1 MYQTI
6 HTVVF
11 EEKPGGG
18 NPAPV
23 TLDADEL
30 STEEMQAMAHRFGE
44 ESVFLMKPTR
54 DDCDVKARYFV
65 PLHEME
71 MCSHDTIGA
80 VTALVKTGRA
90 AASPVRLETALGQVL
105 VDWEADGD
113 DVKVSLSQFLPRV
126 QESAPTAEELCRALN
141 VAPEQLAPLPVESC
155 ATSRFK
161 LIVPLADKETL
172 YALEPDYEY
181 LWSLCDKY
189 QTTGFYP
196 YAKEPG
202 DDPFLFCARQFP
214 CRAGY
219 PEDPATGVAA
229 SALSAYLIRR
239 RLIPLADGWNEI
251 TVRQGEAMGRPC
263 IIYAACYLENG
274 AVTATRISG
283 KARLTSV

>member
-1 MYQTI
+1 MYKTI
-6 HTVVF
+6 HSVVF

-30 STEEMQAMAHRFGE
+30 SAEEMQAMTFRFGE
-44 ESVFLMKPTR
+44 ESVFLMKPSR

-80 VTALVKTGRA
+80 VTVLVKTGRVT
-90 AASPVRLETALGQVL
+90 ASPVRLETALGQVL
-105 VDWEADGD
+105 VDWEMDGD
-113 DVKVSLSQFLPRV
+113 AVKVSLSQFLPRFKD
-126 QESAPTAEELCRALN
+126 EAPTAEELCRALRIT
-141 VAPEQLAPLPVESC
+141 PDKLADLPVQSA

-161 LIVPLADKETL
+161 LIVPLTDKETV

-189 QTTGFYP
+189 GTTGFYP

-202 DDPFLFCARQFP
+202 DDPLLFCARQFP

-229 SALSAYLIRR
+229 SALSAYLIHN
-239 RLIPLADGWNEI
+239 RLIPLTEGWNEI
-251 TVRQGEAMGRPC
+251 TVRQGEAMGRPSL
-263 IIYAACYLENG
+263 IYAACSLENG
-274 AVTATRISG
+274 EVTATRISG
-283 KARLTSV
+283 KARLD

>member
-1 MYQTI
+1 MHQTI

-30 STEEMQAMAHRFGE
+30 STEEMQAMCFAFGE
-44 ESVFLMKPTR
+44 ESAFLMQPTR

-71 MCSHDTIGA
+71 MCTHDTIGC
-80 VTALVKTGRA
+80 VTVLVKTGRVTK
-90 AASPVRLETALGQVL
+90 SPVRLETALGQVL
-105 VDWEADGD
+105 VDWEPDGD
-113 DVKVSLSQFLPRV
+113 AVKVSLSQFLPRFSENV
-126 QESAPTAEELCRALN
+126 PTAEELCRALRIT
-141 VAPEQLAPLPVESC
+141 PDKLADLPVESV

-161 LIVPLADKETL
+161 LIVPLTDKETV
-172 YALEPDYEY
+172 YGLEPDYEY

-196 YAKEPG
+196 WAPEPG
-202 DDPFLFCARQFP
+202 GDPKLFCARQFP

-229 SALSAYLIRR
+229 SALSAYMIRHA
-239 RLIPLADGWNEI
+239 LIPLAEGWNEI
-251 TVRQGEAMGRPC
+251 TVRQGEAMGKPSL
-263 IIYAACYLENG
+263 IYAACFIEG
-274 AVTATRISG
+274 DEVTTTRVSG
-283 KARLTSV
+283 KARLD